1 MNRDIPDGNR
11 LKHALLAVALA
22 TAAHAVGAQ
31 ATGNTPADPTQPGT
45 GAATGAVID
54 RTASA
59 PGAFPAASAQGGR
72 AAGESSSAPFGKR
85 KGSRPGRRPGA
96 ASSPGVKTSPA
107 SVG

>member
-1 MNRDIPDGNR
+1 MNRDISDAER
-11 LKHALLAVALA
+11 RKHALLAVALA
-22 TAAHAVGAQ
+22 TAAHAAGAQ
-31 ATGNTPADPTQPGT
+31 AAGNAPVDPAQPGT

-59 PGAFPAASAQGGR
+59 PGVFPAASAQGGR

-85 KGSRPGRRPGA
+85 KGPRPGHRPGA

-107 SVG
+107 NVG

>member
-1 MNRDIPDGNR
+1 MNRHIPDAER

-22 TAAHAVGAQ
+22 TAAHAAGAQ
-31 ATGNTPADPTQPGT
+31 ATGNTPVDPAQPGP

-54 RTASA
+54 RTSSA
-59 PGAFPAASAQGGR
+59 PGASPAASAQGGR
-72 AAGESSSAPFGKR
+72 AAGESSSAPSGKR

-107 SVG
+107 NVG